1 MTHPTEQQ
9 SVPKDTCVSSQ
20 RAQGTHMQV
29 DNVSWEEDI
38 CRIRKL
44 FASSAETWACAK
56 GETVPTCFLQ
66 DSLNTAVCISC
77 NRREKSFL
85 PAQTLKSRHRK
96 RDIWASCQ
104 QASWATRLTCPG
116 FFSILTMSQS
126 SARVGHTVMC
136 RFCVKLCLRCV
147 AINLDYV
154 CCVWGFINYL
164 PYWRNSRYE

>member
-1 MTHPTEQQ
+1 MGAG
-9 SVPKDTCVSSQ
+9 DTYASRQC
-20 RAQGTHMQV
+20 
-29 DNVSWEEDI
+29 
-38 CRIRKL
+38 KL
-44 FASSAETWACAK
+44 
-56 GETVPTCFLQ
+56 GRRYLQ
-66 DSLNTAVCISC
+66 DLQALCKLCRNLSLCQGRDGAHLLSAGFLVDSWVCISC

-85 PAQTLKSRHRK
+85 SAQTLKSRHRK

-136 RFCVKLCLRCV
+136 RFCVKLCLWCV